1 MKIVSSGFAKV
12 GNTSVAPL
20 TNLHVEGSGAS
31 AGIRFDRLDASAVG
45 ILGSPGGNPQF
56 RFVRSGTEYSFG
68 NRVGRFHIQP
78 FSSISSTQTGMFL
91 DASGQVGIG
100 VLVPSHALDVAGTT
114 RNTSGSWISG
124 SDRRLKA
131 DIKEYTGGLDEI
143 LKINPIT
150 FNYNGSGGIKAT
162 DKPIVG
168 VVAQEFQKVA
178 PYAVSTFKHVEYK
191 TTKSA
196 TGIESEVPVKE
207 EEFLQVDNGPIKY
220 MLVNAIKEQQSMI
233 QAQAER
239 IAQLEEAISSFG
251 SVDQFNSTN
260 VTLTGFDLA
269 ELNQNRPNPF
279 NGQTS
284 IDYIIPTDS
293 KSAKIT
299 IFGSNGQILKT
310 LDIEHVGKGTLEVS
324 ADDLPSGSYSYQLT
338 IDGRSV
344 ETRKMIHNK

>member
-12 GNTSVAPL
+12 GNTNVAPL
-20 TNLHVEGSGAS
+20 TNLHVEGSGAT
-31 AGIRFDRLDASAVG
+31 AGIRFDRLDAPAIG

-78 FSSISSTQTGMFL
+78 LSSISSASTGMFL

-124 SDRRLKA
+124 SDRKLKSN
-131 DIKEYTGGLDEI
+131 IKPYTGGLEEI
-143 LKINPIT
+143 LEINPIT
-150 FNYNGSGGIKAT
+150 FNYNGTGGIKAT
-162 DKPIVG
+162 NKPIVG
-168 VVAQEFQKVA
+168 VVAQEFQKIA
-178 PYAVSTFKHVEYK
+178 PYAVSTFKHIEFK
-191 TTKSA
+191 TTKST

-220 MLVNAIKEQQSMI
+220 MLVNAIKEQQAMI
-233 QAQAER
+233 EAQAER
-239 IAQLEEAISSFG
+239 IAQLEEAITSFVSS
-251 SVDQFNSTN
+251 DKMNSTD

-293 KSAKIT
+293 KFAKIS
-299 IFGSNGQILKT
+299 IFGSNGQMLKT
-310 LDIEHVGKGTLEVS
+310 LDIEHVGKGTIEVS
-324 ADDLPSGSYSYQLT
+324 ADELPSGSYSYQLS
-338 IDGRSV
+338 IDGRTV
-344 ETRKMIHNK
+344 ETKKMILNK